1 MSRQWTHFLSIPLNY
16 DSIVESHSKLVTQ
29 MRSLGVPD
37 NAILPWN
44 RLHLTLAMFDLQDA
58 DKLERCKRV
67 LREFQLPADI
77 RIKLQGIHIMKGTM
91 KSAKVVYMDAK
102 CCDQSL
108 ELMLRDLLTR
118 YMREGLATRFA
129 FEELKLHMTLINVK
143 YADNRPFDATELMT
157 LHKDFELG
165 EVSINRLQISKMARN
180 ECSLMDKDGYYA
192 YELRIQS

>member
-1 MSRQWTHFLSIPLNY
+1 MRRQWTHFLSIPLNY
-16 DSIVESHSKLVTQ
+16 DCIAESHSKLVTQ
-29 MRSLGVPD
+29 MKSLGVPD

-44 RLHLTLAMFDLQDA
+44 RLHLTLGMFNLQDA

-77 RIKLQGIHIMKGTM
+77 CVKLQGIHLMKGTM
-91 KSAKVVYMDAK
+91 KSAKVVYMNVQ
-102 CCDQSL
+102 CPDQLL
-108 ELMLRDLLTR
+108 ETMLKDLLNR
-118 YMREGLATRFA
+118 YICEGLATRFA

-180 ECSLMDKDGYYA
+180 EYSLMDKDGYYA